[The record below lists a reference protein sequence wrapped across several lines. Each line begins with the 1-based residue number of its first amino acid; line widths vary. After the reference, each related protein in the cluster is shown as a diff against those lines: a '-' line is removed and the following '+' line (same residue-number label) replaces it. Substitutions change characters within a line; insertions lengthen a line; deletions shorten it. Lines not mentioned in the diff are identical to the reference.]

1 MVKLHGSKDNVKNHF
16 INDNMYE
23 LLMSVTEDS
32 SPCMVKEIFNEFI
45 HEREKLI
52 KKEILKLTE

>member
-52 KKEILKLTE
+52 KKENS